1 MHGEFDTEDTKVLA
15 YGLVVNLLGLIN
27 DIYLIYHSA
36 V

>member
-1 MHGEFDTEDTKVLA
+1 MHGEFDIEDTKVLA

-27 DIYLIYHSA
+27 DISLIYHSA